1 MSASYLSFLDLFLSS
16 TKSSI
21 LLLFIFLPV
30 TRQHMEMVTT
40 ISYWGAGGTD
50 KIVTC
55 MAYKLHGM
63 DSRKQFVNAASLAA
77 AFSFY

>member
-1 MSASYLSFLDLFLSS
+1 
-16 TKSSI
+16 
-21 LLLFIFLPV
+21 
-30 TRQHMEMVTT
+30 MEMVTT

-50 KIVTC
+50 QIVTC

-63 DSRKQFVNAASLAA
+63 DSTKQFVNAASLAA